1 MVMPHMKCQQI
12 LFSAHVVMETKFL
25 SLIAQ
30 VRTVLDFG
38 FLSNRK
44 QRVVLSGYFSKDEA
58 VTSGVPQ
65 GVSSWTGT
73 VFLYINDIGL
83 CLKSTIR
90 LYGDDALLH
99 YPITN
104 ASSVEAF
111 QKDLDSLERW
121 AREWQ
126 MSFNTSKCF
135 VMIFGSTSAV
145 NILDLQYK
153 LNNTVLQRVNSVKY
167 LGVNITDNFNWGDH
181 IVKKQSE
188 AMQTLGMLKRNLH
201 SAPTKVK
208 LIAYKTLCRLRMEF
222 AVEVWDPTAN
232 KYIQMLEMVQNK
244 AARFV
249 SNLKRRERVTN
260 EKERLGLEPLQD
272 RRKMQR
278 IYTLHNIMGS
288 KDTSLGE
295 LNDLIN
301 ECFKEDGP

>member
-1 MVMPHMKCQQI
+1 M
-12 LFSAHVVMETKFL
+12 
-25 SLIAQ
+25 
-30 VRTVLDFG
+30 
-38 FLSNRK
+38 
-44 QRVVLSGYFSKDEA
+44 SGYFSKDKA

-65 GVSSWTGT
+65 GS
-73 VFLYINDIGL
+73 VFLPALFLLYINDIGL

-90 LYGDDALLH
+90 LYADDVLLH

-104 ASSVEAF
+104 TSSVEAF

-188 AMQTLGMLKRNLH
+188 AM
-201 SAPTKVK
+201 
-208 LIAYKTLCRLRMEF
+208 
-222 AVEVWDPTAN
+222 
-232 KYIQMLEMVQNK
+232 
-244 AARFV
+244 
-249 SNLKRRERVTN
+249 
-260 EKERLGLEPLQD
+260 
-272 RRKMQR
+272 
-278 IYTLHNIMGS
+278 
-288 KDTSLGE
+288 
-295 LNDLIN
+295 
-301 ECFKEDGP
+301 